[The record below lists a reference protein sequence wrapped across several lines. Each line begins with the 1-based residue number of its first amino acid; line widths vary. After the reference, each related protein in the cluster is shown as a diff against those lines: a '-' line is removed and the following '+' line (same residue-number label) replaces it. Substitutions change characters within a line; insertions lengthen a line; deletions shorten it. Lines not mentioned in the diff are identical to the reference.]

1 MNAKKNGSQFHV
13 DGLFAMEFATVGQDE
28 HGLPLLE
35 VNFYPVLEEMTG
47 TGSTA
52 AVDGQHLVAN
62 STVPLEDAGL
72 TLKDLESLPL
82 RDGWASISTA
92 HGAGL
97 RVEDLEKLFGS
108 RAAVIILEALADALL
123 SEFINRDL
131 FGNPYR
137 SFELNDNRYEEVLL
151 MRNVLQH
158 RIDADEQRQVTR
170 SAFNA
175 LINREFSF

>member
-1 MNAKKNGSQFHV
+1 MTAKKIGNQYHV
-13 DGLFAMEFATVGQDE
+13 DGLFAMEFAIVGQDE

-35 VNFYPVLEEMTG
+35 VNFYPVLEG
-47 TGSTA
+47 VAGSWAA
-52 AVDGQHLVAN
+52 AVDGKHLVAN

-72 TLKDLESLPL
+72 TPTELESLPL
-82 RDGWASISTA
+82 RDGWTLISTA

-108 RAAVIILEALADALL
+108 RAALIILEALTDALL

-131 FGNPYR
+131 FGTPYR
-137 SFELNDNRYEEVLL
+137 AMELNDNRYEEVLL

-158 RIDADEQRQVTR
+158 TIEADEQRQVIR
-170 SAFNA
+170 NVFNA
-175 LINREFSF
+175 MMDREFSI